1 MQIDWWTLA
10 LQAVNFLVLVWLLWR
25 FLYRP
30 VREVIAQRKQRVEQ
44 AMAEAAE
51 KESDAEA
58 ARQRYEKARADLAEE
73 RQDALKK
80 IHGEWDAERRK
91 LLEEAK
97 SEAAGMME
105 AARESLAKE
114 RDATLKEVR
123 ERVADLAV
131 EFAAELLQKVGS
143 QASSGAYLA
152 RIQRRLEELPE
163 VELARLR
170 DDLAAA
176 DAVLTVATA
185 TPLAPEEREAW
196 AERFGACLGQD
207 HRVEFAADP
216 QILGGAELRFPHA
229 VLKFT
234 LADQLRQAREALRED
249 DAAS

>member
-30 VREVIAQRKQRVEQ
+30 VREVIAQRKQRAEQ

-114 RDATLKEVR
+114 REATLKEVR

-131 EFAAELLQKVGS
+131 EFAAELLRKVGS

-152 RIQRRLEELPE
+152 RIERRLEELPE

-196 AERFGACLGQD
+196 AERFGARLGQD

>member
-30 VREVIAQRKQRVEQ
+30 VSEVIAKRKQRAEQ
-44 AMAEAAE
+44 AMAAAAE

-97 SEAAGMME
+97 SEAADMME

-114 RDATLKEVR
+114 REATLKEVR
-123 ERVADLAV
+123 ERIADLAV
-131 EFAAELLQKVGS
+131 ELAAELLRKVGS

-152 RIQRRLEELPE
+152 RIERQLEDMPEL
-163 VELARLR
+163 ELARLR
-170 DDLAAA
+170 DDLAAD

-185 TPLAPEEREAW
+185 TPLAAEERAAW
-196 AERFGACLGQD
+196 AERLGARLGQD
-207 HRVEFAADP
+207 QQVDFAADP

-234 LADQLRQAREALRED
+234 LADQLRQAREALRAD